1 MHLFCKII
9 TEKFGSFIFSPYL
22 CTRNQET
29 TVSPMQRR
37 DGRVVDYSSLEN
49 YRTERYRGFESLSL
63 RNVKKKEVRLNF
75 FLFCCII
82 LIRQFFILN
91 RQNYPFSPRL
101 IDKNPKNSA
110 LIRQKYPKTLCLF
123 DKNTP
128 KTFAYSTKIP
138 NFASKIILNRKL

>member
-63 RNVKKKEVRLNF
+63 RNLKRKKFVLNF
-75 FLFCCII
+75 FFLFY
-82 LIRQFFILN
+82 ILN
-91 RQNYPFSPRL
+91 RQKYPKVLCL
-101 IDKNPKNSA
+101 IDKNSKNTA
-110 LIRQKYPKTLCLF
+110 LIRQKYPKNLY
-123 DKNTP
+123 NTFIFII
-128 KTFAYSTKIP
+128 FAEK
-138 NFASKIILNRKL
+138 RKYESSV

>member
-63 RNVKKKEVRLNF
+63 RRTT
-75 FLFCCII
+75 FL
-82 LIRQFFILN
+82 
-91 RQNYPFSPRL
+91 
-101 IDKNPKNSA
+101 
-110 LIRQKYPKTLCLF
+110 
-123 DKNTP
+123 
-128 KTFAYSTKIP
+128 STCKGSLRIVV
-138 NFASKIILNRKL
+138 NN